1 MPPNPLLTQKIKHII
16 ENLHPAPDE
25 ISFAIINL
33 KSETPKIA
41 GYNLDK
47 FMYPASIYKVFIGA
61 EVLRQIYE
69 KKHSLD
75 EIIEIKSPNDVDKN
89 YRLFPKATRKDTRP
103 LLVGGDKVTIDYLL
117 DLMFSRSD
125 NAASNTLIDL
135 VTRESMNDNIIFPNN
150 WQGSEI
156 TRKFLGRV
164 EEDEKYRHSDIT
176 VTCARHLVELFYKI
190 ETNSLVNEWVSGKL
204 KDYMHRWL
212 RGSKG
217 GLNLPEFR
225 DYYRK
230 GGWLEVN
237 YYKINFLKAIKH
249 ALQKG
254 HAINRWSN
262 DVGVATTE
270 NCHYVIAVL
279 TLTKT
284 RWPWVNFPLKKFSRE
299 IFEVMDNLVKDF

>member
-1 MPPNPLLTQKIKHII
+1 MKENTLFNQKIKLII

-33 KSETPKIA
+33 KTATPEIS
-41 GYNLDK
+41 GFNMDK

-89 YRLFPKATRKDTRP
+89 YRLFPKLTSKDDRP
-103 LLVGGDKVTIDYLL
+103 LLVEGDKVTIDYLL
-117 DLMFSRSD
+117 DLVFSRSD
-125 NAASNTLIDL
+125 NTASNVLIDL

-164 EEDEKYRHSDIT
+164 KEDEKYRHLDIT

-190 ETNSLVNEWVSGKL
+190 ETNQLVNEWVSMKL
-204 KDYMHRWL
+204 KDYMHRWD
-212 RGSKG
+212 RGGKG
-217 GLNLPEFR
+217 GLNLPEFK

-237 YYKINFLKAIKH
+237 HYKINFIRAIKNVW
-249 ALQKG
+249 QKG

-262 DVGVATTE
+262 DVGVVTTE
-270 NCHYVIAVL
+270 NYHYVIAVL

-284 RWPWVNFPLKKFSRE
+284 KWPWVNFPLKKFSRE
-299 IFEVMDNLVKDF
+299 IFEVMN